1 MVCNSKPATHSDVPK
16 TTARV
21 QSRSR
26 RTICQSMRSINK
38 TKMVFRTLID
48 DRNLS
53 PAWYTVQIRLIAVLQ
68 STSLTVGRLRQFST
82 LSPVPGSREMFL
94 ATFHLALSDLAPPR
108 QHQVA
113 AITVLEVQ
121 PD

>member
-53 PAWYTVQIRLIAVLQ
+53 PEWYIVLVRLIAQQQRTCL
-68 STSLTVGRLRQFST
+68 SVGRFARIDA
-82 LSPVPGSREMFL
+82 LSSWSVSRDMCPV
-94 ATFHLALSDLAPPR
+94 TFHLL
-108 QHQVA
+108 
-113 AITVLEVQ
+113 
-121 PD
+121 